1 MPKSAQADGIGV
13 DEASQKTNTWL
24 TPLPGQAWK
33 IDVAEVLTGL
43 CGIDTHS
50 DSSATQKTEEAAP
63 KAEEAAPKAEEAAP
77 KAEEKEKRRTG
88 KAVQPHSPASQE
100 GRKLVREA
108 VL

>member
-1 MPKSAQADGIGV
+1 MAPNQIPITYPSKKLAACFAAAAPMKLWQHC
-13 DEASQKTNTWL
+13 E
-24 TPLPGQAWK
+24 
-33 IDVAEVLTGL
+33 
-43 CGIDTHS
+43 CCHTHS

-77 KAEEKEKRRTG
+77 KAEGKKKRRTG